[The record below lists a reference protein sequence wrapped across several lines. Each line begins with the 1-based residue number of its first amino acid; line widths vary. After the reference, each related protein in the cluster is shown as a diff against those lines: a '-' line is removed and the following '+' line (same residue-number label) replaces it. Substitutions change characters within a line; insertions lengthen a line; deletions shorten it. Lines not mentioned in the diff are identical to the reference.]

1 MTQRLPKK
9 LLEQP
14 HELLMLIG
22 GEAVSSVSAA
32 TFDLHSP
39 ATGEVVGVLPE
50 ANIDDVNAAV
60 TAAQSAFESWS
71 KLTAYQREAIVR
83 KATAHVRTQA
93 DRIGMLMALEQGKPF
108 NQSRSEIIG
117 SCDTL
122 DYYAAEG
129 VRLEG
134 YSNPTEAGNLRSS
147 VSYSPVGVCALITPW
162 NYPVSLL
169 SWKLGPA
176 LAAGC
181 TSVVKSSPVTPMSP
195 LEFCRA
201 LETGGLPKGV
211 VNVVTGSG
219 ASLGAALVTHIDV
232 VKVAMTGST
241 ATGKKILESVA
252 SQLKKVSLE
261 LGGHAPAIVCADADV
276 ENAAKIVAYKGF
288 RNMGQSCSSVNRC
301 YVHSGVFDQFVASL
315 KVQAEKLSIGDG
327 VTDGA
332 IDLGPMATR
341 EALEKVETHVKDAL
355 ARGSTL
361 VTGGIRPSGF
371 SSGNYYTP
379 TVLTNV
385 PNDALMMREETFGPV
400 VPVVSFDDLGEAIQ
414 LANDTEYGL
423 VAYLFAKDY
432 ATITKVSDALEAG
445 TVCVNNG
452 GVNTNYAPYEG
463 WKNSGFGVELGR
475 RGILEYVKTKH
486 VKVQF

>member
-1 MTQRLPKK
+1 MK
-9 LLEQP
+9 LLEAP

-22 GEAVSSVSAA
+22 GDAVSSATGA
-32 TFDLHSP
+32 TFELHSP

-50 ANIDDVNAAV
+50 ANVNDVNAAV
-60 TAAQSAFESWS
+60 SAAQFAFESWS
-71 KLTAYQREAIVR
+71 KLTAYQREAIVC

-134 YSNPTEAGNLRSS
+134 YSNQTEAVNLRSS

-195 LEFCRA
+195 LEFCCA

-211 VNVVTGSG
+211 VNVVTGSS
-219 ASLGAALVTHIDV
+219 AALGMALVTHKDV
-232 VKVAMTGST
+232 AKVAMTGST

-301 YVHSGVFDQFVASL
+301 YVHSSVFDQFVAIL
-315 KVQAEKLSIGDG
+315 KVQAEKLSIGNG
-327 VTDGA
+327 IIDGA
-332 IDLGPMATR
+332 VDLGPMATR
-341 EALEKVETHVKDAL
+341 DALEKVEAHVADAM

-361 VTGGIRPSGF
+361 VTGGIRPAGF
-371 SSGNYYTP
+371 LSGNYYTP

-400 VPVVSFDDLGEAIQ
+400 VPVVAFDDLEKAIQ
-414 LANDTEYGL
+414 LANNTEYGL
-423 VAYLFAKDY
+423 VAYLFSKDY

>member
-1 MTQRLPKK
+1 MSVPAEKK
-9 LLEQP
+9 LLEAP
-14 HELLMLIG
+14 HELLMLIA
-22 GEAVSSVSAA
+22 GEARASVSGA
-32 TFDLHSP
+32 TFELHSP

-50 ANIDDVNAAV
+50 ANVDDVNAAV
-60 TAAQSAFESWS
+60 AAAQSAFGPWS

-83 KATAHVRTQA
+83 KATAHARTQA
-93 DRIGMLMALEQGKPF
+93 DRIGMLMAHEQGKPF

-147 VSYSPVGVCALITPW
+147 VIYSAIGVCALITPW

-181 TSVVKSSPVTPMSP
+181 TCVVKSSPVTPMSP

-211 VNVVTGSG
+211 INVVTGSG
-219 ASLGAALVTHIDV
+219 AALGVALVTHRDV
-232 VKVAMTGST
+232 VRVAMTGST

-261 LGGHAPAIVCADADV
+261 LGGHAPAIVCSDADV
-276 ENAAKIVAYKGF
+276 ENAAKIIAYKGF
-288 RNMGQSCSSVNRC
+288 RNMGQSCSSVNRA
-301 YVHSGVFDQFVASL
+301 YVHSSVFDQFVASL
-315 KVQAEKLSIGDG
+315 KMQAEKLSIGDG
-327 VTDGA
+327 ISDGA

-341 EALEKVETHVKDAL
+341 DALEKVEAHVADAI

-361 VTGGIRPSGF
+361 VTGGIRPEQF
-371 SSGNYYTP
+371 SSGNYFTP

-400 VPVVSFDDLGEAIQ
+400 VPVVAFDDLAEAIR

-432 ATITKVSDALEAG
+432 ATITRISQALEAG

-452 GVNTNYAPYEG
+452 AVNTNYAPYEG
-463 WKNSGFGVELGR
+463 WKDSGFGLELGR

-486 VKVQF
+486 IKVQY

>member
-1 MTQRLPKK
+1 MTQK
-9 LLEQP
+9 LLEHP

-22 GEAVSSVSAA
+22 GEAVSSLSAA
-32 TFDLHSP
+32 TFELHSP

-50 ANIDDVNAAV
+50 ANVDDVNAAV
-60 TAAQSAFESWS
+60 SAAQNSFESWS

-181 TSVVKSSPVTPMSP
+181 TCVVKSSPVTPMSP

-211 VNVVTGSG
+211 VNVVTGSSV
-219 ASLGAALVTHIDV
+219 ALGVALVTHRDV
-232 VKVAMTGST
+232 AKVAMTGST

-301 YVHSGVFDQFVASL
+301 YVHSSVFDQFVASL
-315 KVQAEKLSIGDG
+315 KMQAEKLSIGDG
-327 VTDGA
+327 ISDGA

-341 EALEKVETHVKDAL
+341 DVLEKVEAHVKDAI

-361 VTGGIRPSGF
+361 ITGGIRPSGF
-371 SSGNYYTP
+371 SSGNYFTP